1 MISSATKAPG
11 SKKHSAK
18 SSWKSGKLEER
29 ELSMATLSYRDAV
42 GRALHDSMRDEPRLL
57 IIGQNLTN
65 HALKA
70 LVETYGAERVRDCSI
85 SESAMV
91 GMAVGAAMKGMKVVV
106 MIAYA
111 DIASVCHM
119 AIVQSAAKLHY
130 LTNGRLRCPVI
141 IRLPIAR
148 FRGHGPEGNEVGVSW
163 FYNVPDL
170 NIAMP
175 GSAGEAYWNFREA
188 LARPTPTLFFE
199 DRSLHTRSGEVAENN
214 FSGKARITRS
224 GDKLSIIAAG
234 RAAALAEDAAD
245 ELAKVG
251 HAGSIEVV
259 SLGFIKPLD
268 KETILR
274 SAANTGRVLIIQD
287 EPIRSGYAPYV
298 RCVLDE
304 LPAGKLAAAP
314 RIIAGAD
321 QFLPFWDERPFLP
334 SVESVMAAARE
345 VLKGA

>member
-1 MISSATKAPG
+1 MSTIN
-11 SKKHSAK
+11 
-18 SSWKSGKLEER
+18 
-29 ELSMATLSYRDAV
+29 YRDAV
-42 GRALHDSMRDEPRLL
+42 GKALQDSMRDEPRMI

-65 HALKA
+65 HALKPLA
-70 LVETYGAERVRDCSI
+70 DTYGLKRVRDCSI

-91 GMAVGAAMKGMKVVV
+91 GMAVGAAMKGMKAVV

-130 LTNGRLRCPVI
+130 LTNGRLNCPVI

-148 FRGHGPEGNEVGVSW
+148 FRGHGPEGNEVGASW

-175 GSAGEAYWNFREA
+175 GSPNEAYWNFREA
-188 LARPTPTLFFE
+188 LNRPTPTLFFE
-199 DRSLHTRSGEVAENN
+199 DRSIQTRAGDVAEKNPG
-214 FSGKARITRS
+214 GKAQVNRA
-224 GDKLSIIAAG
+224 GDRLTIIAAG
-234 RAAALAEDAAD
+234 RAAGLAEDAAD
-245 ELAKVG
+245 EMAKQANRGAV
-251 HAGSIEVV
+251 EVV

-268 KETILR
+268 KETILK
-274 SAANTGRVLIIQD
+274 SARKTGRVLIVQD
-287 EPIRSGYAPYV
+287 EPELGGYAPYV

-304 LPAGKLAAAP
+304 LPNGSLVAPP

-321 QFLPFWDERPFLP
+321 QYLPFWDEKPFLP
-334 SVESVMAAARE
+334 SLAGLIAAARE
-345 VLKGA
+345 LIR

>member
-1 MISSATKAPG
+1 
-11 SKKHSAK
+11 
-18 SSWKSGKLEER
+18 
-29 ELSMATLSYRDAV
+29 MATLSYRDAV
-42 GRALHDSMRDEPRLL
+42 GKALQDSMREEPRLM
-57 IIGQNLTN
+57 IIGQNLTG
-65 HALKA
+65 HALKPLA
-70 LVETYGAERVRDCSI
+70 ETYGMERVRDCSI

-130 LTNGRLRCPVI
+130 LTNGRLNCPVI

-148 FRGHGPEGNEVGVSW
+148 FRGHGPEGNEVGASW

-175 GSAGEAYWNFREA
+175 GSPSEAYWNFRQA
-188 LARPTPTLFFE
+188 LQRPTPTLFFE
-199 DRSLHTRSGEVAENN
+199 DRSIHTRAGELAASNH
-214 FSGKARITRS
+214 GAKARITRS
-224 GDKLSIIAAG
+224 GDRLTIIAAG

-245 ELAKVG
+245 ELAKQG
-251 HAGSIEVV
+251 HNGAVEVV

-268 KETILR
+268 KETVLK
-274 SAANTGRVLIIQD
+274 AASKTGRVLIVQD
-287 EPIRSGYAPYV
+287 EPVLSGYATYL
-298 RCVLDE
+298 RCLLDE
-304 LPAGKLAAAP
+304 LPAGKLACSP

-334 SVESVMAAARE
+334 SLESVIEAAQE
-345 VLKGA
+345 LLQEG

>member
-1 MISSATKAPG
+1 MS
-11 SKKHSAK
+11 
-18 SSWKSGKLEER
+18 
-29 ELSMATLSYRDAV
+29 TLNYRDAV
-42 GRALHDSMRDEPRLL
+42 GKALQDSMRDEPRL
-57 IIGQNLTN
+57 IFIGQNIAS
-65 HALKA
+65 HALKPLA
-70 LVETYGAERVRDCSI
+70 DAYGLARVRDCSI

-130 LTNGRLRCPVI
+130 LTNGRLRCPII

-148 FRGHGPEGNEVGVSW
+148 FRGHGPQGNEVGVSW

-175 GSAGEAYWNFREA
+175 GSPSEAYWTFREA
-188 LARPTPTLFFE
+188 LIRPTPTLYFE
-199 DRSLHTRSGEVAENN
+199 DRSIQLRSGELSESNPG
-214 FSGKARITRS
+214 GKAQITRA
-224 GDKLSIIAAG
+224 GDKLTIVAAG
-234 RAAALAEDAAD
+234 RAAAIAEDAAD
-245 ELAKVG
+245 ELSKQGMRAEV
-251 HAGSIEVV
+251 EVV

-268 KETILR
+268 HVTVLN
-274 SAANTGRVLIIQD
+274 SASKTGRVLIVQD
-287 EPIRSGYAPYV
+287 EPVCSGYAPHV

-304 LPAGKLAAAP
+304 LPVGVLVCAP

-321 QFLPFWDERPFLP
+321 QYLPYWDERPFLP
-334 SVESVMAAARE
+334 STESVIAAAKE
-345 VLKGA
+345 MLK

>member
-1 MISSATKAPG
+1 MST
-11 SKKHSAK
+11 
-18 SSWKSGKLEER
+18 
-29 ELSMATLSYRDAV
+29 MNYRDAV
-42 GRALHDSMRDEPRLL
+42 GKALQDSMREDARMVV
-57 IIGQNLTN
+57 IGQNLAA
-65 HALKA
+65 HALKPLA
-70 LVETYGAERVRDCSI
+70 DAYGLERVRDSAI

-148 FRGHGPEGNEVGVSW
+148 FRGHGPEGNEVGASW

-175 GSAGEAYWNFREA
+175 GSANEAYWNFRDA
-188 LARPTPTLFFE
+188 LRRPTPTLFFE
-199 DRSLHTRSGEVAENN
+199 DRSIHLRSGDIAERN
-214 FSGKARITRS
+214 FGGRAQVTRS
-224 GDKLSIIAAG
+224 GDRVTIVAAG
-234 RAAALAEDAAD
+234 RTAALAEDAAD
-245 ELAKVG
+245 ELGQKGIANAV
-251 HAGSIEVV
+251 EVV

-268 KETILR
+268 TDTILK
-274 SAANTGRVLIIQD
+274 SAAKTGRVLIVQD
-287 EPIRSGYAPYV
+287 ESEWAGYAPYL
-298 RCVLDE
+298 RCLLDR

-314 RIIAGAD
+314 RIISGAD
-321 QFLPFWDERPFLP
+321 QFLPYWDERPFLP
-334 SVESVMAAARE
+334 SLESVVSAANE
-345 VLKGA
+345 MIK

>member
-1 MISSATKAPG
+1 MSTTTY
-11 SKKHSAK
+11 
-18 SSWKSGKLEER
+18 R
-29 ELSMATLSYRDAV
+29 EAV
-42 GRALHDSMRDEPRLL
+42 GKALEDSMREEPRLIL
-57 IIGQNLTN
+57 IGQNIAR
-65 HALKA
+65 HALRNLA
-70 LVETYGAERVRDCSI
+70 DRYGVERVRDTSI

-130 LTNGRLRCPVI
+130 LTNGRLNCPVVV
-141 IRLPIAR
+141 RLPIAR

-188 LARPTPTLFFE
+188 MQRPTPTLFFE
-199 DRSLHTRSGEVAENN
+199 DRSIHGRSGEVADQNP
-214 FSGKARITRS
+214 GGYAQITRS
-224 GDKLSIIAAG
+224 GDELTIVAAG

-245 ELAKVG
+245 EIAKEQNRTAV
-251 HAGSIEVV
+251 EVV

-274 SAANTGRVLIIQD
+274 SAGKTGRVLIVQD
-287 EPIRSGYAPYV
+287 EPACSGYAPFV
-298 RCVLDE
+298 RCLLDE
-304 LPAGKLAAAP
+304 LPVGKLRCTP
-314 RIIAGAD
+314 RILAGAD

-334 SVESVMAAARE
+334 SPERVLAAARE
-345 VLKGA
+345 LMQ